1 MVEESELTILL
12 LSLKLEVTM
21 KYAKIHAIKEAFDQ
35 DGYVLL
41 PGFLSQEEME
51 VLNKKLESFIR
62 EKVPSLPAEHAFYE
76 KKDDASTLKQLFE
89 LHTYDPYFK
98 KLLTERTFR
107 KLAELVL
114 QEKVIAQNVEY
125 FNKPPR
131 IGQPTP
137 PHQDNYYFMLNPPAA
152 VTMWLALEVVDQEN
166 GCVRYVK
173 GSHLQGMR
181 PHGKSG
187 IFGFSQG
194 IVNYGSV
201 EDRKHEVAI
210 PAQPG
215 DLLIHHSMTIHR
227 ADANTS
233 ATRSRRALGLLYWG
247 ESAQEATETKEA
259 YKKAMAEEIRNN
271 AIE

>member
-1 MVEESELTILL
+1 MEYTE
-12 LSLKLEVTM
+12 KQR
-21 KYAKIHAIKEAFDQ
+21 IKEALDQ

-41 PGFLSQEEME
+41 PGFLSPEEME
-51 VLNKKLESFIR
+51 ALNKNLESFIR
-62 EKVPSLPAEHAFYE
+62 KKVPSLPAEHAFYE
-76 KKDDASTLKQLFE
+76 VKDDASTLKQLFE
-89 LHTYDPYFK
+89 MHTYDPYFK
-98 KLLTERTFR
+98 ELLTESKFR
-107 KLAELVL
+107 ELAETVL
-114 QEKVIAQNVEY
+114 EEKVIAQNVEY

-131 IGQPTP
+131 IGKPTP

-152 VTMWLALEVVDQEN
+152 VTMWLALEAVDQEN

-194 IVNYGSV
+194 ILDYGSE
-201 EDRKHEVAI
+201 EDRNNEIAI

-233 ATRSRRALGLLYWG
+233 ATRSRRAMGLLYWG
-247 ESAQEATETKEA
+247 KSAQEAKETKEA
-259 YKKAMAEEIRNN
+259 YKKVMAEEIKNN
-271 AIE
+271 GLE